1 MVTKEERLLK
11 LEHDAW
17 LAKAQALTNEANL
30 DYISMMTGIDIPTE
44 DEGVS
49 NESEI

>member
-17 LAKAQALTNEANL
+17 LAKAQALTNAANV
-30 DYISMMTGIDIPTE
+30 DYIAMMSGIDIQTE
-44 DEGVS
+44 EVLE
-49 NESEI
+49 NESEV

>member
-17 LAKAQALTNEANL
+17 LAKAQALTNEANIG
-30 DYISMMTGIDIPTE
+30 YIAMMSNIDIPTE
-44 DEGVS
+44 EVNE
-49 NESEI
+49 NESEV

>member
-17 LAKAQALTNEANL
+17 LAKAQALTNEANIG
-30 DYISMMTGIDIPTE
+30 YIAMMSDIDIPTE
-44 DEGVS
+44 EVKE
-49 NESEI
+49 NESEV